1 MTLRILDKYT
11 KNPLVIQP
19 KFKEVAFSQKGDSN
33 KKIYEHY
40 NKELCTDKKC
50 YNCSK
55 TGCPASHFRNNS
67 KETPNNKK
75 DEKKSTTS
83 RSIKSSRSK
92 KSEIKISRGQ

>member
-55 TGCPASHFRNNS
+55 TGHPASHFRNNS
-67 KETPNNKK
+67 KETTNNKQ
-75 DEKKSTTS
+75 DEKKSITS